1 LRYVCSV
8 PMKRGTHIRTYVAE
22 ITGEHPVYGFQR
34 NFIGKTIYG
43 YHDKREYEYELGEW
57 GIFEQGITRLAK
69 GTNEVLERER
79 RWFVLTEKSIY
90 EIEREDV
97 LFCLF
102 NLNRQ
107 YSTGNH
113 EEEAN

>member
-1 LRYVCSV
+1 MKYKYTM
-8 PMKRGTHIRTYVAE
+8 PIKRGTYIRTYVAE
-22 ITGEHPVYGFQR
+22 ITGEHPAYGFQR
-34 NFIGKTIYG
+34 SFLGKTIYG

-57 GIFEQGITRLAK
+57 GVFEQCVTRLAK
-69 GTNEVLERER
+69 GANEVLEQER
-79 RWFVLTEKSIY
+79 KWFVLTEESLY

-107 YSTGNH
+107 YPTGNH
-113 EEEAN
+113 KEDAN